1 MDIPLDHALALQIVE
16 PRLTERG
23 PDRAQGTLTLR
34 LGEAGYAPLP
44 VSPQA
49 QLLPSSGAFDF
60 VGVPPLVDGLLGS
73 HYVLGALTVTGSGGG
88 LPLSSGRLVSTSTT
102 SETVRIEDFVEIP
115 VLEEPALNSVWNGTH
130 LEYDWAPGGGRVD
143 LTVFEIESRGGLV
156 VWTVVAPGERRAIEL
171 PPLRAI
177 DREVSIKPG
186 SLTISV
192 AAATIDE
199 FDYGSLRYR
208 QLTTSGWNAYA
219 IDAFSVNY

>member
-1 MDIPLDHALALQIVE
+1 
-16 PRLTERG
+16 
-23 PDRAQGTLTLR
+23 
-34 LGEAGYAPLP
+34 
-44 VSPQA
+44 
-49 QLLPSSGAFDF
+49 
-60 VGVPPLVDGLLGS
+60 
-73 HYVLGALTVTGSGGG
+73 
-88 LPLSSGRLVSTSTT
+88 
-102 SETVRIEDFVEIP
+102 
-115 VLEEPALNSVWNGTH
+115 
-130 LEYDWAPGGGRVD
+130 
-143 LTVFEIESRGGLV
+143 
-156 VWTVVAPGERRAIEL
+156 VAPGERRAIEL